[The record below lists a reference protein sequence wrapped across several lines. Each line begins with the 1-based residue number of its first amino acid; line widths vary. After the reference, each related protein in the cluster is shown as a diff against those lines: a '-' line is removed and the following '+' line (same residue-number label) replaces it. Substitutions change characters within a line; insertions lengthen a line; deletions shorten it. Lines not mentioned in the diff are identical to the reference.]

1 MKTIGMI
8 GGLGPESTVD
18 YYQRFIEAFRQ
29 PGSLAAPEMVI
40 YSVSLEEVMTLAAK
54 REWNHLVYLL
64 VQKIKALHKAG
75 ADFAIIT
82 ANTPHVVF
90 DEVQEKSP
98 IPLISIVAATCDR
111 AKEMGVKRVGLL
123 GTKFTMEENFFALPF
138 TAAGISVAVPSASD
152 QAYIQDKLMTE
163 IELGIF
169 TDDTRKGLIDI
180 IDRLV
185 RQEEVEAIIL
195 GCTELP
201 LILKDGDSDTPFLN
215 TTAIHVESVVRYCR
229 EGRKW

>member
-8 GGLGPESTVD
+8 GGLGPESTID
-18 YYQRFIEAFRQ
+18 YYQRIIEAFRV

-40 YSVSLEEVMTLAAK
+40 YSVSLQEVMDLAAR

-64 VQKIKALHKAG
+64 LQKVRALHKAG

-90 DEVQEKSP
+90 DEVQAKSP
-98 IPLISIVAATCDR
+98 IPLISIVAATCEK
-111 AKEMGVKRVGLL
+111 AKGLGVKKVGLL
-123 GTKFTMEENFFALPF
+123 GTRFTMEENFFAPPF
-138 TAAGISVAVPSASD
+138 AAAGISVVVPSASE
-152 QAYIQDKLMTE
+152 QHYIHEKLMTE
-163 IELGIF
+163 IELGIIK
-169 TDDTRKGLIDI
+169 DDTRKGLIDI
-180 IDRLV
+180 IERLV
-185 RQEEVEAIIL
+185 LQEKVEAVIL

-201 LILKDGDSDTPFLN
+201 LILKDGDFDTTFLN

-229 EGRKW
+229 EGRTW